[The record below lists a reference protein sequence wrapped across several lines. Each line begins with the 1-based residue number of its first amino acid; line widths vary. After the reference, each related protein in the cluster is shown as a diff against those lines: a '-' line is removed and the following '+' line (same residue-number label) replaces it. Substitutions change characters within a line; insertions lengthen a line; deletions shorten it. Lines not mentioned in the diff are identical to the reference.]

1 MKWWGWLVA
10 GAAATLIFSGL
21 SAMLNGLGVLKLSGS
36 RFEDVHLGGLLI
48 IWSICIAAP
57 LILKAIEGTKESRDS
72 ADHNHGDTLDR

>member
-10 GAAATLIFSGL
+10 GTAATLIFFGL
-21 SAMLNGLGVLKLSGS
+21 FALLSGLGVLKLSGS

-48 IWSICIAAP
+48 IWSTCIAAP

-72 ADHNHGDTLDR
+72 ADHDHGDGLNR